1 MELDPFGFDDEFNIA
16 DWSERLSTIYIANDV
31 TGTMS
36 RGNYTYKIYRRG
48 DEKNN
53 GKPLR
58 EGRIEGFPRKS
69 KTANHLLL
77 LVLQDAF
84 GILGVN

>member
-1 MELDPFGFDDEFNIA
+1 MIRVTMELLRMGIDHEDFN
-16 DWSERLSTIYIANDV
+16 ERLSTIYIANDV
-31 TGTMS
+31 TGS
-36 RGNYTYKIYRRG
+36 LSKGNYTYKIYRRG
-48 DEKNN
+48 DEKNQ

-58 EGRIEGFPRKS
+58 EGRIMDFPRKT

-84 GILGVN
+84 PNA